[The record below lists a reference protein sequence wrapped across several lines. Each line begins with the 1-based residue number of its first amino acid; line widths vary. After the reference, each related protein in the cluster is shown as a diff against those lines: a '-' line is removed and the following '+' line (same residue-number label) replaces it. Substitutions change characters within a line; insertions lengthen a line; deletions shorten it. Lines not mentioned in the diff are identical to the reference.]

1 MECQLGVG
9 ASIVKWIVP
18 DPCMVLSESASKLH
32 TNFEWCEEKIHGFF
46 FKLID
51 IQSQANYDKKKKI
64 LRKVYIF
71 SETVQVVCK

>member
-32 TNFEWCEEKIHGFF
+32 TNFEWCEEKIHGFL

-51 IQSQANYDKKKKI
+51 IQSQANYDKKKKN